1 MKELESEVEF
11 CRRTMKSWEKLR
23 LLYNGVLL
31 LPGIALLWR
40 ILHLQAERMAQNPPG
55 MGFPIMAPVDLFIRA
70 LLFGICANV
79 CFCLGPYSEFIV
91 TALGF
96 PLTASKIRVPLF
108 SLGLIMSLG
117 IIMLVWF
124 LMELSVN
131 FPSPP

>member
-1 MKELESEVEF
+1 VKELESEVEF
-11 CRRTMKSWEKLR
+11 CRRIMKSWEKLR

-31 LPGIALLWR
+31 LPGIALL
-40 ILHLQAERMAQNPPG
+40 
-55 MGFPIMAPVDLFIRA
+55 
-70 LLFGICANV
+70 FGVRANV

-96 PLTASKIRVPLF
+96 PLTARKIRVLLF

-117 IIMLVWF
+117 IIILVWF
-124 LMELSVN
+124 LVEFSLS

>member
-1 MKELESEVEF
+1 MKGLESEVEF

-55 MGFPIMAPVDLFIRA
+55 MGFPIMDPVDLFIRA

-91 TALGF
+91 IALGF
-96 PLTASKIRVPLF
+96 SLTARKIRVLLF
-108 SLGLIMSLG
+108 SLGLMMSLG

-124 LMELSVN
+124 LMELKAPWSL
-131 FPSPP
+131 P